1 MAITAF
7 ANLKGGVG
15 KSLISM
21 GCAHAAAADGKRVLL
36 IDADPQ
42 GNTSIQMTNG
52 EISPD
57 TPARASL
64 ADVLDRQSGVAIDDA
79 ITPSRRDGID
89 LLPCGFDALQVVQN
103 ALFGKP
109 GAENS
114 LSRVLRPIADR
125 WDAVFIDTRPATDLL
140 TINALMAADNM
151 VMILEPEIGAVRG
164 GHQTQRAIDE
174 LEKYLDKGLVTA
186 GVVINRVDIRR
197 NDHLEML
204 AQIRRMTEE
213 EEVTILGEPIPLMAD
228 LSQLVGDQL
237 GDMRR
242 VSPIQCYPL
251 GAHHASRYALPRL
264 ALLGDAAHGVHP
276 IHAQG
281 FNMGIGDVDVLVA
294 ELAAAFL
301 LAPTPNEGP
310 RANPAQPVRG
320 DHHGPPSRPEVAP
333 PPSPM

>member
-52 EISPD
+52 AISPD

-64 ADVLDRQSGVAIDDA
+64 ADVLDRQSGISIDDA
-79 ITPSRRDGID
+79 ITPSRREGID

-204 AQIRRMTEE
+204 AQIRRMSEE

-228 LSQLVGDQL
+228 LSRLSAVGMGLDEHPKKTA
-237 GDMRR
+237 R
-242 VSPIQCYPL
+242 
-251 GAHHASRYALPRL
+251 SRNIAEVFH
-264 ALLGDAAHGVHP
+264 DIVK
-276 IHAQG
+276 
-281 FNMGIGDVDVLVA
+281 GI
-294 ELAAAFL
+294 EAAA
-301 LAPTPNEGP
+301 
-310 RANPAQPVRG
+310 
-320 DHHGPPSRPEVAP
+320 
-333 PPSPM
+333 